1 MEYQLTRCELEVMHV
16 IWAKQ
21 QATVQEVVDSME
33 RPLAYTTVM
42 TTMKILD
49 EKKVIGRVGKHGRA
63 YIYEPLVSQ
72 EVVRKNMAGD
82 LSEKLFGGS
91 IKSMVLSLIDK
102 NMSKR
107 DIKELKSAIADLEGK
122 K

>member
-16 IWAKQ
+16 VWAKQ
-21 QATVQEVVDSME
+21 KITVQEVVDSME

-49 EKKVIGRVGKHGRA
+49 DKKIIGRIGKQGRA
-63 YIYEPLVSQ
+63 FIYEPLVSQ
-72 EVVRKNMAGD
+72 EVVRNSMAGE

-107 DIKELKSAIADLEGK
+107 DIKELKSAIANLEAQK
-122 K
+122 